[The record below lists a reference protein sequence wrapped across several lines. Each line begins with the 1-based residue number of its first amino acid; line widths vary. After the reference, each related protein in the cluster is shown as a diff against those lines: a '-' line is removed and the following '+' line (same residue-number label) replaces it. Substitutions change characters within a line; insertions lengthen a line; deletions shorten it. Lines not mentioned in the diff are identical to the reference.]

1 METTNREAVAAN
13 MTAPTTDTTPADVS
27 PSASTSATPADGT
40 IGGHYSTV
48 PPLPCPPGALPA
60 LHALVATANTA
71 IQTAVDLLGQRAEP
85 PPQVHDLMSTVTI
98 TNLGQN
104 TATTQ
109 YQQALTAVTAEQR
122 ELLARDEQV
131 VQVASVVAAA
141 NDNILA
147 GILDL
152 VGKMAEALQAAGTG
166 QLTSTQEAPLM
177 DEIAR
182 VVDAIYTAVS
192 NAAQSNAQMAAGA
205 SDGSG
210 GSSVGGGD
218 TTAGGTPTTDQATGS
233 GAGGGLE
240 SAIAQIAPMLL
251 MAGVAAIGPLTSLA
265 SEWIKANGTNN
276 KHDDP
281 KNPDG
286 SPQAPGTPPQP
297 GTPTPA
303 TPEAPATS
311 ATPSAPPAVATAP
324 PASPGATTPPGTTPG
339 TAAT

>member
-1 METTNREAVAAN
+1 
-13 MTAPTTDTTPADVS
+13 
-27 PSASTSATPADGT
+27 
-40 IGGHYSTV
+40 
-48 PPLPCPPGALPA
+48 PA

-98 TNLGQN
+98 TNLGQS
-104 TATTQ
+104 TASTQ
-109 YQQALTAVTAEQR
+109 YQRALTAVTAEQR
-122 ELLARDEQV
+122 DLLARDEQV

-141 NDNILA
+141 NDSILA
-147 GILDL
+147 KILDL

-166 QLTSTQEAPLM
+166 QLTSTQEASLM
-177 DEIAR
+177 NEIAR

-286 SPQAPGTPPQP
+286 SPQAPGTP
-297 GTPTPA
+297 TPA
-303 TPEAPATS
+303 TPEAPAAS